1 MTLIRKINGIP
12 LNEITYVE
20 MTDGMTHVVNKGSMV
35 GAINMF
41 GDTVQRYT
49 FTDSRGH
56 RVTVRHDCI
65 REVQR

>member
-12 LNEITYVE
+12 INEITYVE
-20 MTDGMTHVVNKGSMV
+20 MTDGLTHLVNKGSMM

-41 GDTVQRYT
+41 GDDVQRYV
-49 FTDSRGH
+49 FTNYRGN

-65 REVQR
+65 REVKR